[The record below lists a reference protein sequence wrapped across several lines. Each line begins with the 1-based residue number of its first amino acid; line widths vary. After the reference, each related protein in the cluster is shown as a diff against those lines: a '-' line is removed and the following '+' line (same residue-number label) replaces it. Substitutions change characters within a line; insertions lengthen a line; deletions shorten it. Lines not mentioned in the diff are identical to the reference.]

1 MRLGVKHASG
11 VTPRESQTETGF
23 ADTGAG
29 QGGMHRES
37 KTNMHTPP
45 CVVGQ
50 DRVGCA
56 ERAGPTCTHHRVW
69 WGSTGWDAPREQ
81 DRHAH
86 TTVCGGAGQGGMHR
100 ESRTDVHTPPCV
112 VGQDRVGC
120 TERTGPTCT
129 HHRVWR
135 RWPVGGRWT
144 ERGAQPVNEWGGGG
158 EREGM

>member
-37 KTNMHTPP
+37 KTDMHTPP

-56 ERAGPTCTHHRVW
+56 
-69 WGSTGWDAPREQ
+69 
-81 DRHAH
+81 
-86 TTVCGGAGQGGMHR
+86 
-100 ESRTDVHTPPCV
+100 
-112 VGQDRVGC
+112 
-120 TERTGPTCT
+120 ERTGPTCT

-144 ERGAQPVNEWGGGG
+144 ARGAQPVNEWGGGG

>member
-11 VTPRESQTETGF
+11 VTPREAQTETGF

-37 KTNMHTPP
+37 RTDTHTPP

-56 ERAGPTCTHHRVW
+56 EGAGPTRTHHRVW
-69 WGSTGWDAPREQ
+69 WGRTGWDAPREQ
-81 DRHAH
+81 DQHAH
-86 TTVCGGAGQGGMHR
+86 TTVCGADGQWEAAGA
-100 ESRTDVHTPPCV
+100 C
-112 VGQDRVGC
+112 
-120 TERTGPTCT
+120 
-129 HHRVWR
+129 
-135 RWPVGGRWT
+135 
-144 ERGAQPVNEWGGGG
+144 GAQPVNEWGGRG